1 MPGAV
6 PGFVERV
13 VSSGTGIALVVS
25 ATTAPLV
32 ALFRFKKRKST
43 SR

>member
-6 PGFVERV
+6 PGFVLRV
-13 VSSGTGIALVVS
+13 VSFGTGFALVVS

-32 ALFRFKKRKST
+32 ALFRLKKRKST
-43 SR
+43 RR